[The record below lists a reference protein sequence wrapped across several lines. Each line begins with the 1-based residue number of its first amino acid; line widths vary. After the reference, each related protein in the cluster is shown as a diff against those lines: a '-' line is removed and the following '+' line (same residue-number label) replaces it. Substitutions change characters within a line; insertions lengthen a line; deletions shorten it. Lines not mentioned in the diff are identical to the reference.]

1 MPLTSSQLRNKLSDI
16 LSKWRNWI
24 KTVVILIY
32 GIFMLLL
39 IPKLIILSF
48 DRKKNNDSAAFIG
61 GFFAVLAIPIS
72 LVEIIQHMIH
82 YSRPPLQ
89 LHIIR

>member
-1 MPLTSSQLRNKLSDI
+1 ML
-16 LSKWRNWI
+16 
-24 KTVVILIY
+24 VY
-32 GIFMLLL
+32 GIFILLL

-48 DRKKNNDSAAFIG
+48 DPKKNNDPAAFIG
-61 GFFAVLAIPIS
+61 GIFAVLTIPIA

-82 YSRPPLQ
+82 YSRPSLQ